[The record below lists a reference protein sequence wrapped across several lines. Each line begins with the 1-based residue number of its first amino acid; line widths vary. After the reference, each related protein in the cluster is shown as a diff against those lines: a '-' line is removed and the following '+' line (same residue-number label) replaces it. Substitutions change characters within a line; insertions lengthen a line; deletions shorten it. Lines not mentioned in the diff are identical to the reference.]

1 MYIICAWKPELL
13 QHQQRQPAMCW
24 QRLSASSIQW
34 AVVLQ
39 HRSRRNCRSPGY
51 SLLRRRP
58 PWNQLIPAESPFVE
72 RSPWPAVSARRPV
85 GRPAGW
91 LIQPD
96 SVNPCSP
103 RHVNPFSRPQ
113 FTCVYTRPGRS
124 GLDSIRH
131 RELLATRVM
140 YSRSRQSERAG
151 QDICQRSTMDGGGVC
166 GYWATANLD

>member
-85 GRPAGW
+85 GYRLAGW
-91 LIQPD
+91 SSLTASIHAVQDMLILLAD
-96 SVNPCSP
+96 HS
-103 RHVNPFSRPQ
+103 SRA
-113 FTCVYTRPGRS
+113 YTRPGRS